1 MLNISVNVQV
11 ESTTLTTSSDI
22 PQEKEKEKEK
32 EKILRVDE
40 YYSRKTRQKHYAKT
54 KKQDLKTR
62 AKLEKYTL
70 VLRRVINAKGL
81 LKKIEIDIK
90 PVKLAAVI
98 RDIFDNVETLM
109 LGRSDES
116 PAISPDA
123 LFLAWDE
130 LEELEAKEK
139 LKASPDHQLLDDLS
153 ITLAYLEKDHG
164 TRRKQLQGLM
174 SEGLITFE
182 LLCGL
187 FKPHSALYTNKNTLR
202 EHQVLRERGSVWGY
216 KEEDREEIK
225 FLASKRAMIDPL
237 AWAIHNH
244 SYDILCRPEV
254 LYNSRLQWVKDHDL
268 IFCNHRVLGFSFEEK
283 RWGAFAVSKLKEPRW
298 NEAAFDKVRVP
309 KGQPEPIKDL
319 MCDHRMRS
327 ETGDSENPED
337 DDDDGIIKV
346 KGKGLLGLLSSN
358 PGVGK
363 TLTAEAVAEVLHRP
377 LYTVSAGDLGTC
389 VGDVDEKL
397 NQALDIIRRWDCVL
411 LIDEADVFL
420 HRRDNNVS
428 LERNA
433 IVSIFLRRLELVL
446 SLYHL
451 RDKGSTSLLFRDQR
465 LTYSCEIMNRYFQGL
480 AILTTNRM
488 EDIDDAFMTRLHFK
502 FEYKDLDSPT
512 MVGIWKNFLAKE
524 ISRPG
529 GHINEADLEQ
539 LAKEYM
545 LSGREIKNAASCAK
559 AISRARGQQL
569 SLELV
574 KDTIEKLSYAPE
586 ARCGRGRDGEGE
598 AHCAKPKMRPEEN
611 VMVFEGGW
619 VVIKAN
625 DEEEN
630 KGKGGKG
637 GEGNAIEVMVD
648 S

>member
-1 MLNISVNVQV
+1 MSNISVNVQV
-11 ESTTLTTSSDI
+11 ESTTLMTSSDI
-22 PQEKEKEKEK
+22 PQEKEKEK

-62 AKLEKYTL
+62 AKFEKYTL
-70 VLRRVINAKGL
+70 VSRRVISAKGL
-81 LKKIEIDIK
+81 LNKIEIDIK
-90 PVKLAAVI
+90 SVKLAAVI
-98 RDIFDNVETLM
+98 RDIFDN
-109 LGRSDES
+109 
-116 PAISPDA
+116 ISPDA

-130 LEELEAKEK
+130 LEELDHKEK

-202 EHQVLRERGSVWGY
+202 EHQVLRFVSGTEGEDRYDQRLYKVCACLITHDGENLGWARAEFELPFFEGNLPITDLNLFPLDMHPDKESIRQELADRGRFFNALVKEPTCKWYGTTALYSKERGSGWGY
-216 KEEDREEIK
+216 KEEDWEEIK
-225 FLASKRAMIDPL
+225 FLASKRVMIDPL

-298 NEAAFDKVRVP
+298 NEAAFDKVIVP
-309 KGQPEPIKDL
+309 KGQPELIKDL
-319 MCDHRMRS
+319 MCDHQMRS

-337 DDDDGIIKV
+337 DDDDDIIKG
-346 KGKGLLGLLSSN
+346 KGKGLLGLLSGN

-363 TLTAEAVAEVLHRP
+363 THTAEAVAEVLHRP

-411 LIDEADVFL
+411 LIDKADVFL

-433 IVSIFLRRLELVL
+433 IVSIFLRRLE
-446 SLYHL
+446 
-451 RDKGSTSLLFRDQR
+451 
-465 LTYSCEIMNRYFQGL
+465 YFQGV

-488 EDIDDAFMTRLHFK
+488 EDIDNAFMSRLHIK

-529 GHINEADLEQ
+529 GHIKEADLEQ

-545 LSGREIKNAASCAK
+545 C
-559 AISRARGQQL
+559 
-569 SLELV
+569 
-574 KDTIEKLSYAPE
+574 
-586 ARCGRGRDGEGE
+586 
-598 AHCAKPKMRPEEN
+598 
-611 VMVFEGGW
+611 
-619 VVIKAN
+619 
-625 DEEEN
+625 
-630 KGKGGKG
+630 
-637 GEGNAIEVMVD
+637 
-648 S
+648 

>member
-1 MLNISVNVQV
+1 MSNISVNVQV

-40 YYSRKTRQKHYAKT
+40 YYSRAKF
-54 KKQDLKTR
+54 
-62 AKLEKYTL
+62 EKYTL
-70 VLRRVINAKGL
+70 VLRRVISAKGL
-81 LKKIEIDIK
+81 LNKIEIDIK
-90 PVKLAAVI
+90 SVKLAAVI

-164 TRRKQLQGLM
+164 TRGKQLQGLM
-174 SEGLITFE
+174 SDGLITFE

-202 EHQVLRERGSVWGY
+202 EHQVLRFVSGTEGEDRYDQRFYKVCACLITHDGENLGWARAEFELPFFEGNLPITDLNLFPLDMHPDKKSIRQELEDRGRFFNALRGSGWGY
-216 KEEDREEIK
+216 KEEDWEEIK
-225 FLASKRAMIDPL
+225 FLASKRVMTDPL

-283 RWGAFAVSKLKEPRW
+283 LWGAFAVSKLKEPRW
-298 NEAAFDKVRVP
+298 NEAAFDKVIVP
-309 KGQPEPIKDL
+309 KGQPELIKDL

-337 DDDDGIIKV
+337 DDDGDDII
-346 KGKGLLGLLSSN
+346 KGKGRVVLGLLSGN

-363 TLTAEAVAEVLHRP
+363 TLTTEAVAEALHRP

-389 VGDVDEKL
+389 VGDVEEKL
-397 NQALDIIRRWDCVL
+397 TQALDIICRWDCVL
-411 LIDEADVFL
+411 LFDEADVFL
-420 HRRDNNVS
+420 YRRDNNVS

-433 IVSIFLRRLELVL
+433 IVSIFLRRLE
-446 SLYHL
+446 
-451 RDKGSTSLLFRDQR
+451 
-465 LTYSCEIMNRYFQGL
+465 YFQGV

-488 EDIDDAFMTRLHFK
+488 EDIDDAFMSRLHFK

-529 GHINEADLEQ
+529 DTSTRPI
-539 LAKEYM
+539 
-545 LSGREIKNAASCAK
+545 LSNW
-559 AISRARGQQL
+559 
-569 SLELV
+569 
-574 KDTIEKLSYAPE
+574 
-586 ARCGRGRDGEGE
+586 
-598 AHCAKPKMRPEEN
+598 PK
-611 VMVFEGGW
+611 
-619 VVIKAN
+619 
-625 DEEEN
+625 
-630 KGKGGKG
+630 
-637 GEGNAIEVMVD
+637 
-648 S
+648 STC